1 MRKNQSQNR
10 GILRD
15 WIFHKAKE
23 WSQGARVRSV
33 PIPVNPTCRFG
44 VALRNF
50 RQLALLR
57 GGVE

>member
-1 MRKNQSQNR
+1 MRRNQSPNR

-15 WIFHKAKE
+15 WIFHTPKE
-23 WSQGARVRSV
+23 WSQGARVRSA
-33 PIPVNPTCRFG
+33 PIPVNPTCLFG

-57 GGVE
+57 EGVE